1 MTPLRSFCRKTT
13 ARTRRRLGA
22 LSLAAAIL
30 LAGCRAPGLQV
41 TGIAIAKDATFDL
54 MSPASLKQSISLE
67 QIVEAKYGDKS
78 YTFHCLLEV
87 DEKHL
92 VLVGMTPFNTRAFT
106 LTLTDESFTL
116 DVAPGAQLPA
126 EPSRILADLQLAL
139 WPAPEVRGLEC
150 SELDDDCG
158 FGGLDKFRFF
168 KRGEDLVIQVWY
180 ADPKSGL
187 PWAGEMQFLH
197 LEQDY
202 SLDIRTVRVER
213 LAP

>member
-13 ARTRRRLGA
+13 ARTRRWLDA

-78 YTFHCLLEV
+78 YKFHCLLEV

-106 LTLTDESFTL
+106 LTLTVEAFTI
-116 DVAPGAQLPA
+116 DMAPGAQLPA

-139 WPAPEVRGLEC
+139 WPESKVHGLDSVWHQSVRGTGVREFRRHGVGVIFIGYDMDVTGPHEEPWGGRLVFQHIEQNYT
-150 SELDDDCG
+150 LDV
-158 FGGLDKFRFF
+158 RT
-168 KRGEDLVIQVWY
+168 
-180 ADPKSGL
+180 
-187 PWAGEMQFLH
+187 
-197 LEQDY
+197 
-202 SLDIRTVRVER
+202 IRAEK